1 MRIALFATAAA
12 ALAAVPLAVSVAGPQ
27 MSGDQFLSAVRCT
40 AYESVATPN
49 ADLGAVRMQLNAEAR
64 RQPAETA
71 SQARAEAKLIAR
83 QAVISESAGDA
94 AMLRATQATACQG
107 SQMATGAAASDAV

>member
-27 MSGDQFLSAVRCT
+27 MSGDQFLAEVRCT
-40 AYESVATPN
+40 AYESAISPN
-49 ADLGAVRMQLNAEAR
+49 ADLGAVRMQLNGEAR
-64 RQPAETA
+64 HQPVETA
-71 SQARAEAKLIAR
+71 LQARAEAKAIAR

-94 AMLRATQATACQG
+94 AMIRAAQASACQG
-107 SQMATGAAASDAV
+107 AQLATGVAASNAV